1 MGMHGRAGGPGRMLD
16 RSKDAKLTRPV
27 LVLVKS
33 LIGFLEGVTGL
44 FVIAT
49 LISLIYAITQ
59 IINPLILSK
68 GLDIFA
74 NIIYDGDGIAYIKI
88 LDFYTTVTKGI
99 IALTLTFAVFATIGF
114 FLNSISTR
122 FLYKAN
128 AVLVNNIRTK
138 LYSKLINSSMD
149 YLKNEQSGNITARI
163 TSDTDQIATG
173 IHLFTTIAIQLVI
186 LVATF
191 VLLLVQTSWQIILIC
206 IGSVPLAL
214 LVSAILSQFGR
225 RIILKIRQAFG
236 IVSSKMAESFSGI
249 AVSKSFNRE
258 ETLSRQMAE
267 SNQEHYKMSQK
278 FGLMMNVTMP
288 LISAIA
294 SITIAMI
301 LWAGGLIDLTVGEI
315 FLGVI
320 LSSQFLRP
328 ITFLSLA
335 FPQIQAS
342 LGSVDRIVDVME
354 AAPSIEDAKDAVE
367 LKEDYSVSFENVSFA
382 YVKDN
387 YVLKNIT
394 FDVNDGEM
402 IALVGETGAGKT
414 TLASMLLPRFYDVQK
429 GSIKVGGKDI
439 REYTQESLRGAIR
452 LIPQE
457 PSLFSASVTDNIR
470 YGKPDAT
477 EEQIH
482 EISKLI
488 GADVFI
494 EALPD
499 GYNTLVKEGG
509 KQLSAGQRQMITIA
523 RTMLSDPKILIL
535 DEATSRLDAYS
546 ESLVQLA
553 QRKLFE
559 NRTTFVIA
567 HRLSTIHNAEKI
579 VVLDHGE
586 LEEIGS
592 HDELMEKDGIY
603 ADLYNTYYSFQGLE
617 SINLDEIDT
626 EDVEE
631 EVELNPMQ
639 LMRTNPEKFHK
650 LVKEGKITPEQLEKI
665 KKKAKEMGGAGMS
678 GGNNPHK

>member
-1 MGMHGRAGGPGRMLD
+1 MGMHGRPGRMLD
-16 RSKDAKLTRPV
+16 RGEKAKLTRPV
-27 LVLVKS
+27 VVLVKA

-44 FVIAT
+44 FVVAT
-49 LISLIYAITQ
+49 LISLVFAFTQ
-59 IINPLILSK
+59 IINPLVLSK
-68 GLDIFA
+68 GIDAFV
-74 NIIYDGDGIAYIKI
+74 NIIYDAEGIAYIQI
-88 LDFYTTVTKGI
+88 LGHFTTVTKGI
-99 IALTLTFAVFATIGF
+99 IALTLTFAIFGIIGF

-122 FLYKAN
+122 SLYKAN
-128 AVLVNNIRTK
+128 AVLVDNIRTK

-173 IHLFTTIAIQLVI
+173 IHLFTTIAIQMVV

-206 IGSVPLAL
+206 VGSVPLAL
-214 LVSAILSQFGR
+214 LISAILSRFGR
-225 RIILKIRQAFG
+225 RIILKIRRAFG
-236 IVSSKMAESFSGI
+236 IVSGKMAESFSGI

-258 ETLSRQMAE
+258 ETLSRQMAVL
-267 SNQEHYKMSQK
+267 NQENYKMAQK

-294 SITIAMI
+294 SITIALI
-301 LWAGGLIDLTVGEI
+301 LWTGGLIDLTIGEI
-315 FLGVI
+315 FLGVT
-320 LSSQFLRP
+320 LSGQFLRP

-335 FPQIQAS
+335 LPQIQTS
-342 LGSVDRIVDVME
+342 LGSVDRIIDVME
-354 AAPSIEDAKDAVE
+354 AAPSIEDADDAVE
-367 LKEDYSVSFENVSFA
+367 LKDDYSVSFENVSFA
-382 YVKDN
+382 YVENN
-387 YVLKNIT
+387 YVLKNIA

-414 TLASMLLPRFYDVQK
+414 TLASMLLTRFYDVQK

-439 REYTQESLRGAIR
+439 REYTQESLRGAIG

-457 PSLFSASVTDNIR
+457 PYLFSASVMDNIR

-482 EISKLI
+482 DISKLI

-499 GYNTLVKEGG
+499 GYNTVVKEGG

-559 NRTTFVIA
+559 NRTTFVMA
-567 HRLSTIHNAEKI
+567 HRLSTNHKAEKI
-579 VVLDHGE
+579 VVLNHGK

-592 HDELMEKDGIY
+592 HDELMKKDGIY

-617 SINLDEIDT
+617 SISLDEIDT
-626 EDVEE
+626 EEDEE
-631 EVELNPMQ
+631 EIEVSPMQ

-650 LVKEGKITPEQLEKI
+650 LVEAGKITPEMLEKM
-665 KKKAKEMGGAGMS
+665 KKKAKEMGGAGMH
-678 GGNNPHK
+678 GGTNPHK

>member
-1 MGMHGRAGGPGRMLD
+1 MGMHGRGGAGRMIG
-16 RSKDAKLTRPV
+16 REKAKLTRPAG
-27 LVLVKS
+27 VLVKA
-33 LIGFLEGVTGL
+33 LMGFLEGVTSL
-44 FVIAT
+44 FIVAT
-49 LISLIYAITQ
+49 LISLVYAITQ

-68 GLDIFA
+68 GLDAFT
-74 NIIYDGDGIAYIKI
+74 NILYDWKGAYVRINLLGIT
-88 LDFYTTVTKGI
+88 TTVTKGI
-99 IALTLTFAVFATIGF
+99 IILTLIFATLAVIGF

-122 FLYKAN
+122 IIYRAN
-128 AVLVNNIRTK
+128 SVLVNNIRTR

-173 IHLFTTIAIQLVI
+173 IHIFTTIAIQMVI

-191 VLLLVQTSWQIILIC
+191 VLLLVQTSWQIILISV
-206 IGSVPLAL
+206 GSVPLAL
-214 LVSAILSQFGR
+214 LISTILSRVGR
-225 RIILKIRQAFG
+225 RIILKIRRAFG
-236 IVSSKMAESFSGI
+236 IVSGKMAESFAGI

-258 ETLSRQMAE
+258 ETLSRQMGVL
-267 SNQEHYKMSQK
+267 NQENYKMSQK
-278 FGLMMNVTMP
+278 FGLMMNITMP

-301 LWAGGLIDLTVGEI
+301 LWSGGLIDLSVGEI
-315 FLGVI
+315 FLGVT

-335 FPQIQAS
+335 FPQIQTS

-354 AAPSIEDAKDAVE
+354 AAPSIEDAEDAIE
-367 LKEDYSVSFENVSFA
+367 LKDDYSVSFENVSFA
-382 YVKDN
+382 YKKDQ
-387 YVLKNIT
+387 YVLQDIA
-394 FDVNDGEM
+394 FDVKNGEM

-414 TLASMLLPRFYDVQK
+414 TLASMLVPRFYDIEK
-429 GSIKVGGKDI
+429 GAIKIGGKDI
-439 REYTQESLRGAIR
+439 RGYTQESLRGAIG

-457 PSLFSASVTDNIR
+457 PYLFSASVTDNIR

-477 EEQIH
+477 AEQIQ
-482 EISKLI
+482 EICKLI

-494 EALPD
+494 EALPE
-499 GYNTLVKEGG
+499 GYETVVKEGG

-553 QRKLFE
+553 QQKLFE

-579 VVLDHGE
+579 VVLDQGKLVE
-586 LEEIGS
+586 LGN
-592 HDELMEKDGIY
+592 HDELMKKDGIY

-617 SINLDEIDT
+617 SIDLDEIDI
-626 EDVEE
+626 EEEE
-631 EVELNPMQ
+631 EVEVDHMHLMQ
-639 LMRTNPEKFHK
+639 TDPAKFHK
-650 LVKEGKITPEQLEKI
+650 LMDEGKITPEMLEKL
-665 KKKAKEMGGAGMS
+665 KKKAQEMGGVGMH

>member
-1 MGMHGRAGGPGRMLD
+1 MGMHGRGGGPGRMIGRD
-16 RSKDAKLTRPV
+16 KAKLTRPV
-27 LVLVKS
+27 GVLVKA
-33 LIGFLEGVTGL
+33 LMGFLEGVTSL

-49 LISLIYAITQ
+49 LISLVYALTS
-59 IINPLILSK
+59 IINPLILSG
-68 GLDIFA
+68 GLDAFA
-74 NIIYDGDGIAYIKI
+74 NIIYDWQGIGYIK
-88 LDFYTTVTKGI
+88 LLGFYTTIPRAIMLLV
-99 IALTLTFAVFATIGF
+99 LVFAGFSIIGF
-114 FLNSISTR
+114 FLNSFSTR
-122 FLYKAN
+122 VLYKGN
-128 AVLVNNIRTK
+128 AVLVNNIRTR

-173 IHLFTTIAIQLVI
+173 IHIFTTIAIQLVI

-206 IGSVPLAL
+206 IGAVPIAL
-214 LVSAILSQFGR
+214 LVSAILSRVGR
-225 RIILKIRQAFG
+225 RIILKIRRAFG
-236 IVSSKMAESFSGI
+236 IVSGKMAESFAGI

-258 ETLSRQMAE
+258 ETLSRQMAVL
-267 SNQEHYKMSQK
+267 NQENYKMSQK

-288 LISAIA
+288 FISAIA
-294 SITIAMI
+294 SIVMAMI
-301 LWAGGLIDLTVGEI
+301 LWAGGLIDLSVGEI
-315 FLGVI
+315 FLGI
-320 LSSQFLRP
+320 TLSSQFLRP

-335 FPQIQAS
+335 FPQIQTS

-354 AAPSIEDAKDAVE
+354 AAPSIEDAEDAVE
-367 LKEDYSVSFENVSFA
+367 LQDNYSVSFENVSFA
-382 YVKDN
+382 YIKDE
-387 YVLKNIT
+387 YVLNDIT
-394 FDVNDGEM
+394 FDVKDGEM

-414 TLASMLLPRFYDVQK
+414 TLASMLVPRFYEIND

-439 REYTQESLRGAIR
+439 REYTQESLRGAIG

-457 PSLFSASVTDNIR
+457 PYLFTASVTDNIR

-477 EEQIH
+477 EEQIQ
-482 EISKLI
+482 EICKLI

-499 GYNTLVKEGG
+499 GYETLVKEGG

-553 QRKLFE
+553 QQKLFE

-579 VVLDHGE
+579 IVLDHGKLVE
-586 LEEIGS
+586 MGS
-592 HDELMEKDGIY
+592 HEELMKKDGIY

-617 SINLDEIDT
+617 SIDLEEIDI
-626 EDVEE
+626 EEEE
-631 EVELNPMQ
+631 EVEIDPMH
-639 LMRTNPEKFHK
+639 LMQTDPARFHK
-650 LVKEGKITPEQLEKI
+650 LMDEGKITPEMLEKM
-665 KKKAKEMGGAGMS
+665 KKKAKEMGGAGMH